1 MTVGC
6 SDLLGDHCSA
16 RTSRRPS
23 STCDMTLPES
33 DFTFEVSNERSS
45 VMSCDTLTTEA
56 FGNPPSD
63 LLKRT
68 LPGAAAKPKLEVTTA
83 TMTVAMRLS
92 LNGFDWTTR
101 TGRRKPGPEP
111 VGPGNDAHHN
121 SPRFICD
128 CPDLRARYGLFH
140 GRVLYGINRVQSLR
154 HGLRAML

>member
-1 MTVGC
+1 FHFSSRACGPTPE
-6 SDLLGDHCSA
+6 LGDHCSA

-23 STCDMTLPES
+23 STCDMTLPER
-33 DFTFEVSNERSS
+33 DFTLDGSNERSS

-56 FGNPPSD
+56 FGIPPSD

-68 LPGAAAKPKLEVTTA
+68 LPGAAAKHKLEVTTA

-111 VGPGNDAHHN
+111 VGAGNDAHHN

-128 CPDLRARYGLFH
+128 RPELRARHGLFH
-140 GRVLYGINRVQSLR
+140 G
-154 HGLRAML
+154 